1 MDGQK
6 FQCTYNITATEQN
19 KIFCET
25 RQLLH
30 MRFIWGEVKVDGS
43 GWRGIGEGG
52 RGAESGEGNVSVGRW
67 MRMAGESRWRME
79 EGVELSVDGKRW
91 MGEVERKDV
100 GSVQRKLCT
109 IARGK
114 WIFLS
119 GYCLPITGKSSF
131 LGAF

>member
-1 MDGQK
+1 MERDRGRW
-6 FQCTYNITATEQN
+6 E
-19 KIFCET
+19 
-25 RQLLH
+25 
-30 MRFIWGEVKVDGS
+30 GS
-43 GWRGIGEGG
+43 R
-52 RGAESGEGNVSVGRW
+52 EGNVSVGRW